1 MYLILTCED
10 DLYSSNMT
18 LSDVLSVQTPIMQ
31 IKQVLKLI
39 TFYDRELMS
48 KQSYCPIYI
57 STNPYKV
64 CILLF
69 AWPKLITSIVR
80 VNNHP

>member
-1 MYLILTCED
+1 MYLILTYED
-10 DLYSSNMT
+10 DLYFSNMK

-48 KQSYCPIYI
+48 KSKLL
-57 STNPYKV
+57 PYLHQHQPV
-64 CILLF
+64 QGVYFIICL
-69 AWPKLITSIVR
+69 A
-80 VNNHP
+80 